1 MSKLIAG
8 AMTLIL
14 AAPAFAQMPP
24 TSPQTPPQFLAAQN
38 TQFDTTDANHDGV
51 VTKAELS
58 AAMAQMM
65 GSEPPAAMLD
75 AIYRMMDTN
84 GDGKATAA
92 EGAAAA
98 QARFARWDTNHDG
111 TLSVEE
117 QQAGMMAMMQE
128 LPAQ

>member
-1 MSKLIAG
+1 MSKLLAG
-8 AMTLIL
+8 AIALVL
-14 AAPAFAQMPP
+14 AAPAMAQMPP
-24 TSPQTPPQFLAAQN
+24 TSPQNGTQYLAAQN
-38 TQFDTTDANHDGV
+38 AQFDSTDANHDGV

-58 AAMAQMM
+58 SAMAQMM
-65 GSEPPAAMLD
+65 GAEPPAEMLD
-75 AIYRMMDTN
+75 AIYKMMDTN

-117 QQAGMMAMMQE
+117 QQAGMMAMMQA
-128 LPAQ
+128 LQGQ